1 MPNIQRL
8 QPIFEKKSDER
19 PSPQLLKRREI
30 IRSAAHLARNIHYS
44 ALASV
49 SMLFLAVHMSAA
61 VDPLANDNFINR
73 LLIFGTPDHVT
84 GANAGATTESGEP
97 FQGGANRWGETL
109 WWKWIAPVSGTV
121 TIDTIGSDYNTFLG
135 VYVGAAVNA
144 LTVVAQN
151 DNASLTGV
159 GASSVT
165 FSADEGT
172 EYQIQVGGVF
182 TGGFGGIPTKGNIQ
196 LNVAL
201 LPYVTIASPVA
212 GSVVPIGS
220 NITIN
225 VNAFSIAGPITNVSL
240 YRGAMLLG
248 GVTNAS
254 YSFVVSNA
262 PAGTNV
268 FYAAATDSIGE
279 MGTSA
284 VVRVLVATV
293 GITITS
299 PAHGAI
305 LQGTAPI
312 AISAFPMLPSGSI
325 TRVNFFVD
333 GQLIGQDFAAPFTVT
348 WNSVASGT
356 HRLTA
361 NALDNSG
368 NTYYAT
374 PVSVSVTRSFFPAHS
389 VWKYLDNG
397 SNQNTNWYASTFD
410 DNSWTNG
417 PAELGYGDGD
427 EVTRV
432 EDNATPG
439 YNASDTVRYM
449 TTYFRRAFVVTN
461 VASYSHVRLNVKCDD
476 GAVIYLNGREA
487 ARFNMNTGIV
497 NCLTPARFAGDDGAT
512 FVPTTAPAS
521 FLVEGTN
528 IIAVEIHQA
537 TADSTDISFDM
548 DLAGIP
554 TTILPLRIDSIT
566 LAQTNVV
573 LAFRAEANVSYTLE
587 HATAV
592 DDWQT
597 LQPISAAPT
606 NRTIQVTRPAS
617 DLARFYRLR
626 LP

>member
-1 MPNIQRL
+1 
-8 QPIFEKKSDER
+8 
-19 PSPQLLKRREI
+19 
-30 IRSAAHLARNIHYS
+30 
-44 ALASV
+44 
-49 SMLFLAVHMSAA
+49 MSAA
-61 VDPLANDNFINR
+61 ADPLANDHFVNR
-73 LLIFGTPDHVT
+73 LLISDTPARVA
-84 GANAGATTESGEP
+84 GANAGATIESGEP
-97 FQGGANRWGETL
+97 FQSGFNRWGETL

-135 VYVGAAVNA
+135 VYVGTVVSA
-144 LTVVAQN
+144 LTAVAQN

-165 FSADEGT
+165 FYADEGI

-201 LPYVTIASPVA
+201 LPYVTISSSV
-212 GSVVPIGS
+212 GGGVVPIGS
-220 NITIN
+220 NITVN
-225 VNAFSIAGPITNVSL
+225 VTALSIAGPITNLSL
-240 YRGAMLLG
+240 YRGAMLLSS
-248 GVTNAS
+248 VTNAS
-254 YSFVVSNA
+254 YSFVVSNS
-262 PAGTNV
+262 PAATNI
-268 FYAAATDSIGE
+268 FYAVATDSIGE

-284 VVRVLVATV
+284 VVRVLVANA
-293 GITITS
+293 GITIIS
-299 PAHGAI
+299 PADGAI
-305 LQGTAPI
+305 FQSTAPL

-325 TRVNFFVD
+325 TRVNFFAD
-333 GQLIGQDFAAPFTVT
+333 GQVIGQDFAAPFTVN
-348 WNSVASGT
+348 WNSVASGA
-356 HRLTA
+356 HRLSA

-374 PVSVSVTRSFFPAHS
+374 PVSVSVTRPFFPAHS

-397 SNQNTNWYASTFD
+397 SNQNTNWYAPAFD

-427 EVTRV
+427 EATRV

-439 YNASDTVRYM
+439 YNASDAVRYM

-487 ARFNMNTGIV
+487 ARFNMNTGVV
-497 NCLTPARFAGDDGAT
+497 NYLTPARFAGDDGAT
-512 FVPTTAPAS
+512 FVPTTVPAS

-528 IIAVEIHQA
+528 VVAVETHQA
-537 TADSTDISFDM
+537 TTDSTDISFDM
-548 DLAGIP
+548 DLSGIP
-554 TTILPLRIDSIT
+554 TAALPPKIDSIA

-592 DDWQT
+592 DHWQI
-597 LQPISAAPT
+597 LQAIGAAPT

-617 DLARFYRLR
+617 DPARFFRLR